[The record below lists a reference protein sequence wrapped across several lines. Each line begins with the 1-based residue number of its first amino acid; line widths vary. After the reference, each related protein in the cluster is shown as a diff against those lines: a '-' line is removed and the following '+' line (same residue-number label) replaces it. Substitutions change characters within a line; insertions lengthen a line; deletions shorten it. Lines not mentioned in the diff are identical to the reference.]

1 MLNIFFSCAYCPCYS
16 SWSQTK
22 VGHDLVTEQLLSCM
36 SSLEKG
42 LFRSSAQFLI
52 FFSLIL
58 IFMLFLHFWKLISCQ
73 LHNFQ
78 IFSPLKSD
86 FWEFIWLLLFNGSVM
101 SHFLWPHGLQ
111 HARIPC
117 PLLSP
122 RVCSDSCPL
131 NWWCHTT
138 FSSSFATFSLALS
151 FSQHPGLF
159 QWVSSLHQMGKV
171 LAL

>member
-1 MLNIFFSCAYCPCYS
+1 MG
-16 SWSQTK
+16 SQR
-22 VGHDLVTEQLLSCM
+22 VGHNLVTEQLLSCM

-101 SHFLWPHGLQ
+101 SNFLWPHGLQ

-122 RVCSDSCPL
+122 RVCSNSCAL
-131 NWWCHTT
+131 IQWCHPTI
-138 FSSSFATFSLALS
+138 SSSVTPSPFDPNLSLH
-151 FSQHPGLF
+151 QGLF
-159 QWVSSLHQMGKV
+159 QWVGSLHQVAKV
-171 LAL
+171 LELQL